1 MPRGGLGECARIGE
15 KDAVYR
21 TGWSAVIDI
30 GRLPPMDPIART
42 DDLYKFHDRPGLDGG
57 QLAILRGLSLA
68 VAPGEFVCIMGPSGS
83 GKSTLLH
90 LISGLDQPSAGDVWL
105 AGASMTQLAP
115 DARTLVRRRTVGYVF
130 QFFNLLPNLSVL
142 ENVGLPLAIAGQP
155 PERDEPRL
163 RELLARLGLAGRE
176 SSFPHQ
182 LSGGEMQ
189 RVSIARA
196 LAGGQ
201 PLLLC
206 DEPTGNL
213 SQKAG
218 LEVMQLLR
226 RCRDDEKR
234 SVLLV
239 THNPRDATF
248 ADRVLFLV
256 DGVLASDVELR
267 GPNLAVEKVHEAL
280 SALQI

>member
-1 MPRGGLGECARIGE
+1 M
-15 KDAVYR
+15 
-21 TGWSAVIDI
+21 SAIV
-30 GRLPPMDPIART
+30 RVE
-42 DDLYKFHDRPGLDGG
+42 DLYKFHQRGEERTPV
-57 QLAILRGLSLA
+57 LRGLGFEVES
-68 VAPGEFVCIMGPSGS
+68 PEFVCVMGPSGS

-90 LISGLDQPSAGDVWL
+90 LISGLDTPSAGRIVL
-105 AGASMTQLAP
+105 AGEDLAELP
-115 DARTLVRRRTVGYVF
+115 QRERTLLRRRTIGYVF
-130 QFFNLLPNLSVL
+130 QFFNLLPNLTVR
-142 ENVGLPLAIAGQP
+142 ENVGLPVAIEGRRPEEEAGRVQ
-155 PERDEPRL
+155 
-163 RELLARLGLAGRE
+163 ELLDRLDIARRADA
-176 SSFPHQ
+176 FPGQ

-189 RVSIARA
+189 RTSIARA
-196 LAGGQ
+196 LCGGQ

-226 RCRDDEKR
+226 GCRDDDGR

-256 DGVLASDVELR
+256 DGELAPGFELK
-267 GPNLAVEKVHEAL
+267 GPGLAVEEIHGAL
-280 SALQI
+280 SALHI

>member
-1 MPRGGLGECARIGE
+1 VNPLVRIRG
-15 KDAVYR
+15 
-21 TGWSAVIDI
+21 
-30 GRLPPMDPIART
+30 
-42 DDLYKFHDRPGLDGG
+42 LYKIYDTREG
-57 QLAILRGLSLA
+57 A
-68 VAPGEFVCIMGPSGS
+68 APVLKDVGFEVREREFVCVMGPSGS

-90 LISGLDQPSAGDVWL
+90 LISGLDQPNAGTVEL
-105 AGASMTQLAP
+105 AGKDLRKLSERE
-115 DARTLVRRRTVGYVF
+115 RTLLRRDTIGHVF

-142 ENVGLPLAIAGQP
+142 ENVGLPLAIQGRRPA
-155 PERDEPRL
+155 EAEPGL
-163 RELLARLGLAGRE
+163 RELLARLGLAAKAE
-176 SSFPHQ
+176 SFPHQ

-218 LEVMQLLR
+218 LEVMQTLHR
-226 RCRDDEKR
+226 VRDEDAR
-234 SVLLV
+234 TVLLV

-256 DGVLASDVELR
+256 DGELHTEQALAGPGLSVEQ
-267 GPNLAVEKVHEAL
+267 VHEAL
-280 SALQI
+280 AALHI

>member
-1 MPRGGLGECARIGE
+1 MT
-15 KDAVYR
+15 V
-21 TGWSAVIDI
+21 
-30 GRLPPMDPIART
+30 IARAT
-42 DDLYKFHDRPGLDGG
+42 GLYRFHEHGERKE
-57 QLAILRGLSLA
+57 AVLRGIDLDITE
-68 VAPGEFVCIMGPSGS
+68 GEFVCVMGPSGS

-90 LISGLDQPSAGDVWL
+90 LLAGLDQPSAGHVALGKDRLDQMVE
-105 AGASMTQLAP
+105 P
-115 DARTLVRRRTVGYVF
+115 ARTLLRRRTIGHVF
-130 QFFNLLPNLSVL
+130 QFFHLLPNLSVI
-142 ENVGLPLAIAGQP
+142 ENVGLPIAIEGGH
-155 PERDEPRL
+155 PEQHEERL
-163 RELLARLGLAGRE
+163 SALLATLGLAGRE
-176 SSFPHQ
+176 DAMAHE

-218 LEVMQLLR
+218 LEVMQILR
-226 RCRDDEKR
+226 RLRDEEQK
-234 SVLLV
+234 SILLV

-256 DGVLASDVELR
+256 DGELAKGVELNGPDLDVER
-267 GPNLAVEKVHEAL
+267 VHETLAAL
-280 SALQI
+280 SI

>member
-1 MPRGGLGECARIGE
+1 MATLARVS
-15 KDAVYR
+15 K
-21 TGWSAVIDI
+21 
-30 GRLPPMDPIART
+30 
-42 DDLYKFHDRPGLDGG
+42 LYKFHPIDG
-57 QLAILRGLSLA
+57 QRVPVLSDISFE
-68 VAPGEFVCIMGPSGS
+68 VAAGEFVCIMGPSGS
-83 GKSTLLH
+83 GKSTLLQ
-90 LISGLDQPSAGDVWL
+90 LMSGLDEADGGAVELQGKVL
-105 AGASMTQLAP
+105 ASLS
-115 DARTLVRRRTVGYVF
+115 DRDRTLLRRDTIGHVF
-130 QFFNLLPNLSVL
+130 QFFNLLNNLTVL
-142 ENVGLPLAIAGQP
+142 ENVGLPLAIAGKRVADQAVP
-155 PERDEPRL
+155 VAS
-163 RELLARLGLAGRE
+163 LLTRFGLSHKQNA
-176 SSFPHQ
+176 FPHQ

-226 RCRDDEKR
+226 EIVDRDKR
-234 SVLLV
+234 TVLLV

-248 ADRVLFLV
+248 ADRILFLV
-256 DGVLASDVELR
+256 DGALHAQEGLCGPGLPVER
-267 GPNLAVEKVHEAL
+267 VHLAL

>member
-1 MPRGGLGECARIGE
+1 MTVIASTHELYRFFDQGGERT
-15 KDAVYR
+15 AV
-21 TGWSAVIDI
+21 
-30 GRLPPMDPIART
+30 L
-42 DDLYKFHDRPGLDGG
+42 K
-57 QLAILRGLSLA
+57 GLSLD
-68 VAPGEFVCIMGPSGS
+68 VHEGEFVCVMGPSGS

-90 LISGLDQPSAGDVWL
+90 VLAGLDRADAGRAEL
-105 AGASMTQLAP
+105 AGENLDEVSE
-115 DARTLVRRRTVGYVF
+115 RRRTELRRETIGHVF
-130 QFFNLLPNLSVL
+130 QFFNLLPNLNVIENVAVPLSIQGKRLSSERSRIHEVL
-142 ENVGLPLAIAGQP
+142 E
-155 PERDEPRL
+155 
-163 RELLARLGLAGRE
+163 RLGLGHRGTA
-176 SSFPHQ
+176 FPHE

-196 LAGGQ
+196 LIGGQ

-213 SQKAG
+213 AQQAG

-226 RCRDDEKR
+226 ELCDEDGR

-256 DGVLASDVELR
+256 DGELAPGIELTGPGLEVER
-267 GPNLAVEKVHEAL
+267 VHETLAQL
-280 SALQI
+280 HI

>member
-1 MPRGGLGECARIGE
+1 
-15 KDAVYR
+15 V
-21 TGWSAVIDI
+21 
-30 GRLPPMDPIART
+30 
-42 DDLYKFHDRPGLDGG
+42 
-57 QLAILRGLSLA
+57 LADVSFE
-68 VAPGEFVCIMGPSGS
+68 VAAGEFVCIMGPSGS
-83 GKSTLLH
+83 GKSTLLQ
-90 LISGLDQPSAGDVWL
+90 LMSGLDEADGGAVELQGKAL
-105 AGASMTQLAP
+105 ASLSER
-115 DARTLVRRRTVGYVF
+115 DRTLLRRDTIGHVF
-130 QFFNLLPNLSVL
+130 QFFNLLNNLNVV
-142 ENVGLPLAIAGQP
+142 ENVGLPLAIAGKRVSEQA
-155 PERDEPRL
+155 EPVAD
-163 RELLARLGLAGRE
+163 LLTRFGLAQKRH
-176 SSFPHQ
+176 SFPHQ

-226 RCRDDEKR
+226 EVVERDGR

-248 ADRVLFLV
+248 ADRILFLV
-256 DGVLASDVELR
+256 DGTLHEEADLR
-267 GPNLAVEKVHEAL
+267 GPGLTVERVHRAL
-280 SALQI
+280 SALEI

>member
-1 MPRGGLGECARIGE
+1 MVAITAAHDVFKFAPQGGE
-15 KDAVYR
+15 D
-21 TGWSAVIDI
+21 T
-30 GRLPPMDPIART
+30 P
-42 DDLYKFHDRPGLDGG
+42 
-57 QLAILRGLSLA
+57 ILRGLSLA
-68 VAPGEFVCIMGPSGS
+68 VEEGEFLCVMGPSGS

-90 LISGLDQPSAGDVWL
+90 TLSGLDRPSAGRVELGGRDL
-105 AGASMTQLAP
+105 GKLSERQ
-115 DARTLVRRRTVGYVF
+115 RTLQRRSTVGYVF
-130 QFFNLLPNLSVL
+130 QFFNLLPNLTVL
-142 ENVGLPLAIAGQP
+142 ENVRLPLSIAGRRGKFEGQG
-155 PERDEPRL
+155 PE
-163 RELLARLGLAGRE
+163 ELLERLGLGGR
-176 SSFPHQ
+176 FDAKPHE

-226 RCRDDEKR
+226 RARDEHGR

-239 THNPRDATF
+239 THNPRDAAF

-256 DGVLASDVELR
+256 DGELAKDVELH
-267 GPNLAVEKVHEAL
+267 GPGLSVEAVHEAL
-280 SALQI
+280 AKLAI